1 MTLEQILTAD
11 DVETSINEHLDYIL
25 EEIPELRFEIN
36 FDQHHPHHHLDV
48 WKHTLLA
55 ISLSNNDFTTRLS
68 LLLHDI
74 GKPFSYQDEYI
85 NETEY
90 IRHFHGHPEV
100 SETLSRII
108 LNRLGYEEEF
118 IDKICYLIK
127 NHDTK
132 ITEEDITNNLELT
145 LIRLHIQECD
155 SKAHNPLY
163 QEKRLQYIEESHNT
177 IQKLAKKQ

>member
-85 NETEY
+85 N
-90 IRHFHGHPEV
+90 
-100 SETLSRII
+100 
-108 LNRLGYEEEF
+108 
-118 IDKICYLIK
+118 KICYLIK